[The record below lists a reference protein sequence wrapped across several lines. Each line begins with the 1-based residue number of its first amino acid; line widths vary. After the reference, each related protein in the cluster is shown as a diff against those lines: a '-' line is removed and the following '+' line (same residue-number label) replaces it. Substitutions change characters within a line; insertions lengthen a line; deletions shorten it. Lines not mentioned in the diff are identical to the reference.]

1 MENKNKT
8 VINLGLFGGLIF
20 AIFFVA
26 IFSLIATG
34 FVVFLAVLA
43 VGTIFVWVCEQ
54 IHTWL
59 LPRKYKGFTHKPNRY

>member
-20 AIFFVA
+20 AIFFVTV
-26 IFSLIATG
+26 FCLIATG

-54 IHTWL
+54 IHDWL
-59 LPRKYKGFTHKPNRY
+59 RPQRYKRFRY

>member
-1 MENKNKT
+1 MDKKNNKAFE
-8 VINLGLFGGLIF
+8 IHLGLFGGLIF

-26 IFSLIATG
+26 MFCLIATG

-54 IHTWL
+54 IHDWL
-59 LPRKYKGFTHKPNRY
+59 RPQRYKRFRY